1 MLVADVSLQFGW
13 DHPSNHRA
21 DELDHG
27 QEDVLSIR
35 FHRRVFDVRV
45 ARRNLLQGRNGLPDF
60 KERFATH
67 GPVDDSLL

>member
-13 DHPSNHRA
+13 YHPSDYRV

-27 QEDVLSIR
+27 QEDVLSVR
-35 FHRRVFDVRV
+35 FHRRGFDVRV
-45 ARRNLLQGRNGLPDF
+45 ARRNLLQGRDGLPDP